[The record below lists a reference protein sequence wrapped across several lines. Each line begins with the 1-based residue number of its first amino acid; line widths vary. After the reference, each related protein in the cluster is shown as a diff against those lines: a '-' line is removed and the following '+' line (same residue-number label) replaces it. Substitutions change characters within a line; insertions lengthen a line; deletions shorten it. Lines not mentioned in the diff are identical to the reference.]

1 MAPGARVARLYVRM
15 QSPLAPESQRL
26 DAEGAHVEI
35 VTLAKLRRNES
46 FALVIPDEVGG
57 RISLWISPVSTLQF
71 RIVDVRQE
79 IDREW
84 LDQLIEGAN
93 SPGGLRVEQK
103 AAT

>member
-1 MAPGARVARLYVRM
+1 MGQLMYGTPAD
-15 QSPLAPESQRL
+15 SFEL
-26 DAEGAHVEI
+26 DDRTLAHVEI

-46 FALVIPDEVGG
+46 FALVLPGADQS

-71 RIVDVRQE
+71 RLDDGRQE

-93 SPGGLRVEQK
+93 SPSGLRVEPK
-103 AAT
+103 ATE